1 MHALIYLS
9 LCLNIAVLVPVCLSI
24 LMRADWTTTAYGP
37 DTPARGILLAI
48 YFAILVYSAG
58 LLFKPIPAMVV
69 TLLMVQV
76 VYKVMTPFTVGRI
89 TNPVVVCNLAI
100 AVVHSFTLWAIWK
113 AIGL

>member
-1 MHALIYLS
+1 
-9 LCLNIAVLVPVCLSI
+9 
-24 LMRADWTTTAYGP
+24 
-37 DTPARGILLAI
+37 
-48 YFAILVYSAG
+48 
-58 LLFKPIPAMVV
+58 MVV